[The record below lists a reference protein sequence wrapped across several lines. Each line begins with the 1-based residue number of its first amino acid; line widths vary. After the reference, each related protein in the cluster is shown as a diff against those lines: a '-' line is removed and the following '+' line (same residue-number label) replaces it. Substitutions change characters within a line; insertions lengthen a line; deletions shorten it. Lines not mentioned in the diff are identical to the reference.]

1 MSRTMM
7 IITVVV
13 VVWAVLFAIFM
24 LLDKKRKDAQNSF
37 SEENRDKALVHL
49 YCKNIKI
56 DNKPLSEADYT
67 IGEYLQ
73 KIVALTSGLHTIEG
87 IFEST
92 DTVMGKT
99 RNVKSE
105 KVSFELDLEA
115 GNKYTVG
122 MYFNSAQENKDAD
135 KAILEIPLSLY
146 RESDNIKAYII
157 AYKET

>member
-13 VVWAVLFAIFM
+13 VIWAVLFAIFM

-49 YCKNIKI
+49 YCK
-56 DNKPLSEADYT
+56 DYT

-157 AYKET
+157 AYRET

>member
-1 MSRTMM
+1 M
-7 IITVVV
+7 
-13 VVWAVLFAIFM
+13 
-24 LLDKKRKDAQNSF
+24 
-37 SEENRDKALVHL
+37 
-49 YCKNIKI
+49 
-56 DNKPLSEADYT
+56 SEADYT
-67 IGEYLQ
+67 TGEYLQ

-92 DTVMGKT
+92 DIVMGKT

-105 KVSFELDLEA
+105 KVSFELNLEA